1 MPPYFLFLV
10 VDGVEIKVN
19 AYQSI
24 VKSPRGNWTKIWYLN
39 EQDYRID
46 TALIDRLNEEIKD
59 VKFKV
64 SLYQQDVIEYG
75 TFAISSSSPRVMDFI
90 ELYKYGV
97 EFEEP
102 KPIDRYANN
111 PTKELCFCKK
121 NIATSFYF
129 QWWCDEC
136 HKKQNW

>member
-1 MPPYFLFLV
+1 MPPYSLFLV

-64 SLYQQDVIEYG
+64 SLYQQDVIE
-75 TFAISSSSPRVMDFI
+75 
-90 ELYKYGV
+90 LYKYGV